1 MSEPDALFSGN
12 LKDGLK
18 RRKKEVFELKESK
31 ESFQAVDAVAINYL
45 RFEPAGG
52 SEKVPGVLFEP
63 GNRCTADDYRWI
75 AEAIAKE
82 GYVVYDIYQRGYG
95 SGTPGV
101 NDRGGLIQQGDF
113 REALRILKQ
122 DPRVDPER
130 IAVGGH
136 SNGSH
141 ISLRTAAQFPVN
153 CCFAMSQVCD
163 WSIFVKG
170 AEGYYPDY
178 YKEIVA
184 EYGGTPE
191 ENPGPYQERSN
202 LYLAGRIT
210 CPVLNLVGG
219 DDTVCPPHLSRMMHE
234 ALLASGNTASELRII
249 EGVGHFFE
257 RYAFDGYKL
266 EETAA
271 AVCDFLRR
279 NL

>member
-1 MSEPDALFSGN
+1 MV
-12 LKDGLK
+12 KY
-18 RRKKEVFELKESK
+18 KESM
-31 ESFQAVDAVAINYL
+31 EHFEAVDGVRINYL
-45 RFEPAGG
+45 RFEP
-52 SEKVPGVLFEP
+52 EKGQAKIPGVLFEP

-75 AEAIAKE
+75 AEAIARE

-113 REALRILKQ
+113 REAWQILRK
-122 DPRVDPER
+122 DPRVDPNR
-130 IAVGGH
+130 IAIGGH
-136 SNGSH
+136 SNGCH
-141 ISLRTAAQFPVN
+141 ISLRTAALVPVK

-170 AEGYYPDY
+170 CEAYYPDY

-184 EYGGTPE
+184 EFGGTPDN
-191 ENPGPYQERSN
+191 NPGPYQERSN
-202 LYLAGRIT
+202 LYLADRIK

-219 DDTVCPPHLSRMMHE
+219 DDTICPPHLTRMMHE
-234 ALLASGNTASELRII
+234 ALVATGNTKSEMCVID
-249 EGVGHFFE
+249 GVGHFYE

-271 AVCDFLRR
+271 TVCDFLKRW
-279 NL
+279 L